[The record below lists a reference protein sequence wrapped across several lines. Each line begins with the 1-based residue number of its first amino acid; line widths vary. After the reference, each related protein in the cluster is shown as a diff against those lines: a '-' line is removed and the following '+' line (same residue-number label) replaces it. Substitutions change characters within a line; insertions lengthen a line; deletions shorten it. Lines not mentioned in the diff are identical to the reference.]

1 MLRLT
6 ICLTVAVLL
15 LPRSAF
21 SEIYRYVD
29 ENGNEYYTNTPLQKD
44 AELIVK
50 DKKAP
55 APAGADE
62 NARAYISEASVEE
75 YKVIA
80 EKTAKRYALDPDL
93 VKAVIEIESGW
104 NPRAVSSRGAIG
116 LMQLMPETALEMGVG
131 NPYDP
136 RENIEGG
143 VKYLKR
149 LLRRFGDIELA
160 LAAYNAGPSVV
171 KRYGSVPPYAE
182 TLMYVQDILFQ
193 YNNDGAKRAKQDGR
207 GRERF
212 YKVVFE
218 DGRVLYTNT
227 PVYLNGPSSF

>member
-1 MLRLT
+1 MRT
-6 ICLTVAVLL
+6 FAICLTVVVLL
-15 LPRSAF
+15 IPRSAF
-21 SEIYRYVD
+21 AEIYRYID
-29 ENGNEYYTNTPLQKD
+29 ENGNEYYTNTPMHKD
-44 AELIVK
+44 AELIIK
-50 DKKAP
+50 EDKAP
-55 APAGADE
+55 AFSGTDGT
-62 NARAYISEASVEE
+62 AYEYRSEASIEE

-93 VKAVIEIESGW
+93 VKAVIEMESGW

-116 LMQLMPETALEMGVG
+116 LMQLMPETAADMGVS

-136 RENIEGG
+136 EENIEGG

-149 LLRRFGDIELA
+149 LLRRFGDIRLA

-171 KRYGSVPPYAE
+171 KRYGSVPPYTE

-193 YNNDGAKRAKQDGR
+193 YNNDTGKRSKER
-207 GRERF
+207 KREGERL

-218 DGRVLYTNT
+218 DGRILYTNT
-227 PVYLNGPSSF
+227 PVYLKGLSSF